1 MNPLDCPHHM
11 RIGDKSPYR
20 EGVTLNRPVK
30 GGGSFVNAGM
40 RKEVKVDKL
49 IKPDVRVTVR
59 LDPYDDGKILVILFF
74 EKVLP
79 FS

>member
-1 MNPLDCPHHM
+1 M
-11 RIGDKSPYR
+11 RMDDNAPYR

-30 GGGSFVNAGM
+30 GGGSYVNAGM

-59 LDPYDDGKILVILFF
+59 LDPYNEG
-74 EKVLP
+74 E
-79 FS
+79 